1 MAVLEADGLVS
12 NKPNKLLELL
22 EARSSFFEGLL
33 VPKRAPGATFLSFE
47 FCRLKILGSRANLV
61 WNMSRAGPVK

>member
-1 MAVLEADGLVS
+1 MAILEADWLVS
-12 NKPNKLLELL
+12 NKPNKLLALL

-47 FCRLKILGSRANLV
+47 FCRLKILGSEYWRYRFCLAHGG
-61 WNMSRAGPVK
+61 AI